1 MIGCPQPVERAAFGA
16 APIQLRRPTRTASV
30 MLRKRLQ
37 DFDPIMAITVVL
49 VLAAV
54 VALVLAV
61 SAAPA
66 TR

>member
-1 MIGCPQPVERAAFGA
+1 
-16 APIQLRRPTRTASV
+16 

-49 VLAAV
+49 VLAAI

-61 SAAPA
+61 SAGP
-66 TR
+66 R

>member
-1 MIGCPQPVERAAFGA
+1 
-16 APIQLRRPTRTASV
+16 
-30 MLRKRLQ
+30 MLRKRLR
-37 DFDPIMAITVVL
+37 DFDPIIAITVVL

-66 TR
+66 RP

>member
-1 MIGCPQPVERAAFGA
+1 
-16 APIQLRRPTRTASV
+16 

-54 VALVLAV
+54 IALVLAV
-61 SAAPA
+61 SAAP
-66 TR
+66 R

>member
-1 MIGCPQPVERAAFGA
+1 MIVGPSLWIGA
-16 APIQLRRPTRTASV
+16 RPPRPLKAIRTARAKASP

-61 SAAPA
+61 SAAP
-66 TR
+66 R

>member
-1 MIGCPQPVERAAFGA
+1 
-16 APIQLRRPTRTASV
+16 

-66 TR
+66 AS

>member
-1 MIGCPQPVERAAFGA
+1 
-16 APIQLRRPTRTASV
+16 

-61 SAAPA
+61 SAAP
-66 TR
+66 R

>member
-1 MIGCPQPVERAAFGA
+1 
-16 APIQLRRPTRTASV
+16 

>member
-1 MIGCPQPVERAAFGA
+1 
-16 APIQLRRPTRTASV
+16 

-54 VALVLAV
+54 VAFVLAV
-61 SAAPA
+61 SAAP
-66 TR
+66 R